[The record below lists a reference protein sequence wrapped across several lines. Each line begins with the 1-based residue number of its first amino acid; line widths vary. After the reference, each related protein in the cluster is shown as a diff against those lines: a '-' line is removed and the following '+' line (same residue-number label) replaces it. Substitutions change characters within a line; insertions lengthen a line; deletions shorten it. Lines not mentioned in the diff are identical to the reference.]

1 MTFKNGNTYTL
12 KVDMDLTDVEKVV
25 FVLNNITKTY
35 KSDGTGDV
43 QEVGGALIIPLTQ
56 EETLS
61 LATTAEIEIEVKF
74 TDGEVSRS
82 DIYATTALRTLLN
95 EAI

>member
-1 MTFKNGNTYTL
+1 MTFKKGNTYKL
-12 KVDMDLTDVEKVV
+12 KVEMDLTDVEKVV

-43 QEVGGALIIPLTQ
+43 QEVGGHLLIPFIQ
-56 EETLS
+56 QETLS
-61 LATTAEIEIEVKF
+61 LSNTAEIEVEVKF

-82 DIYATTALRTLLN
+82 EIYTTTALRTLLN